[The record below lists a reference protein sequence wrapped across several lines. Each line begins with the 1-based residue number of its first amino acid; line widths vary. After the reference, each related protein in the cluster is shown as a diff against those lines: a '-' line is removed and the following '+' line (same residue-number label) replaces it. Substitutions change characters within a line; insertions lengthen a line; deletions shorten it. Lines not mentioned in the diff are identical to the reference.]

1 VNLTNVAQNVVDALA
16 LGSIYALFA
25 LGIALV
31 FGVLRLV
38 NLAHGEIITAAGF
51 ALVITDGWPWWARIV
66 AALLAGVIVSG
77 LMHRLV
83 FRPLEGVPAMTL
95 MVASLA
101 LSYLLQSLALQ
112 WQGPR
117 PRGVKELPLL
127 SDSVTILD
135 VQISALSLVSVL
147 VTVLLLAALVALLRS
162 TDFGLRI
169 RAAAEDFTMA
179 RMLGIQADRVVLVAF
194 GIAGVLAALGGVLL
208 VSQTGTVSPTIGLN
222 VVLFGLIACVVG
234 GLGTL
239 GGAVLGGF
247 LIGSASVALQATLP
261 LELRPY
267 RDAFVFGA
275 VFLVILFRPEGLIR
289 SNALQERV

>member
-1 VNLTNVAQNVVDALA
+1 
-16 LGSIYALFA
+16 
-25 LGIALV
+25 
-31 FGVLRLV
+31 
-38 NLAHGEIITAAGF
+38 
-51 ALVITDGWPWWARIV
+51 V

-147 VTVLLLAALVALLRS
+147 VTVLLLAGLVALLRS

-194 GIAGVLAALGGVLL
+194 AIAGVLAALGGVLL

>member
-247 LIGSASVALQATLP
+247 LIGSAAVALQATLP